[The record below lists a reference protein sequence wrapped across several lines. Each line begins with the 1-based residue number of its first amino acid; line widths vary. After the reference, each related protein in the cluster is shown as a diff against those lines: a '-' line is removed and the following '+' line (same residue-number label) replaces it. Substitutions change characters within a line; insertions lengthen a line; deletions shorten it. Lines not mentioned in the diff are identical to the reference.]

1 MKDISKLKQEEE
13 KLAKRLIIT
22 RNKIADMART
32 DEKSKFRIFGA
43 SMLKAEK
50 AGSIHD
56 KTVGAILDLYVTS
69 QNDRKL
75 MGLSDITIES
85 TSINTNSEESI

>member
-32 DEKSKFRIFGA
+32 DEKSKFRIYGA
-43 SMLKAEK
+43 AMLRGEK
-50 AGSIHD
+50 DGSLHS
-56 KTVGAILDLYVTS
+56 KTVGAILDLHVT
-69 QNDRKL
+69 NPKDRKL
-75 MGLSDITIES
+75 VGLSAPITDNNSNI
-85 TSINTNSEESI
+85 TNSEESI